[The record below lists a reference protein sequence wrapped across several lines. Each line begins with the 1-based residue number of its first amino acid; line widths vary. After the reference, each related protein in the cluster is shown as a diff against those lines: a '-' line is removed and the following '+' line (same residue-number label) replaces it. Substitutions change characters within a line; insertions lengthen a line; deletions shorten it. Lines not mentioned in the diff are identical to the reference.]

1 MNFSEALDY
10 LFQANDFGIRPGLER
25 ITKLLDLLG
34 NPQDKYPCVHI
45 AGTNGKGSVSA
56 YCAHVAAVADKKVG
70 WFTSPYLERF
80 NERIRIIDGRQG
92 LVDFEGHFRSP
103 EISEEAFAALLT
115 EIRGAID
122 QMLAE
127 GFDPPTVFEMLT
139 AVAYLYYAREKVDMA
154 VIEVGMGGR
163 LDSTNVLTKPLVSV
177 ITALGYDH
185 MDRLGNTLGEIAG
198 EKAGIIKQGCPV
210 TLYDPRDIQ
219 ETSQEGASALQ
230 VVEEKARS
238 LAAPLSLVS
247 ACMFS
252 DHQVDRQGQSFKLEG
267 SDRLWHIKLR
277 GDYQQMNAGLAI
289 RACQAFATEEEIA
302 EGLARTRWPGRLEI
316 LQQEPLV
323 MIDGA
328 HNVQGCAA
336 LAREIHAHFDQESHI
351 YMVGILADKEHAQ
364 MLSLVLKGDNQPPA
378 TVYCTAC
385 PVPRTMQAHQ
395 LAQELQGIL
404 GWADDQVLNIEEP
417 VHSPEK
423 LAQEDLTG
431 KICYSPDMEKT
442 LLAALAQAKREG
454 KGLVVFGSLYLIG
467 NLRPYLRRE
476 LWGQALDGE

>member
-10 LFQANDFGIRPGLER
+10 LFQANDFGIRPGLQR

-34 NPQDKYPCVHI
+34 NPQENYPCVHI

-92 LVDFEGHFRSP
+92 LADFEAHFRSP
-103 EISEEAFAALLT
+103 EISDADFAALLS
-115 EIRGAID
+115 EIRVSID
-122 QMLAE
+122 QMLTE
-127 GFDPPTVFEMLT
+127 GFDHPTVFEMLT
-139 AVAYLYYAREKVDMA
+139 AVAYLYYAREQVDMA

-198 EKAGIIKQGCPV
+198 EKAGIIKPGCPV
-210 TLYDPRDIQ
+210 ILYDPRDIQ
-219 ETSQEGASALQ
+219 ETAQEGGSALE
-230 VVEEKARS
+230 VVGQKAQD
-238 LAAPLSLVS
+238 LGAPLTLVS
-247 ACMFS
+247 SKLFS
-252 DHQVDRQGQSFKLEG
+252 DHEVDYQGQSFRLAG
-267 SDRLWHIKLR
+267 SNRHWQIKLR

-289 RACQAFATEEEIA
+289 EACRSFATDDQIA

-316 LQQEPLV
+316 MRQDPLV

-336 LAREIHAHFDQESHI
+336 LAREIHAYFNQDRHI
-351 YMVGILADKEHAQ
+351 YLVGILADKEHAK
-364 MLSLVLKGDNQPPA
+364 MLSLVLNGDNQTPA
-378 TVYCTAC
+378 NIYCTEC
-385 PVPRTMQAHQ
+385 PVPRTMQAHA
-395 LAQELQGIL
+395 LARELQSIL
-404 GWADDQVLNIEEP
+404 AWKDDQVWNLEEP
-417 VHSPEK
+417 MHSPEK
-423 LAQEDLTG
+423 LAQQDLAG

-442 LLAALAQAKREG
+442 LLAALAQAEREG